1 MARAFLFDTAQ
12 QPFLDRDEERSLA
25 LGNLAGDARAAHRL
39 IASHLRM
46 VVVVARRYRSSGVPM
61 SDLVQEGIV
70 GLIQAVRRFDPDYG
84 VRLSTYAMWWIR
96 AAMQDY
102 AVRSWSL
109 VRVGTTNAQK
119 ALFLRLRK
127 LTADL
132 KSNAEGLS
140 DEFIAKLA
148 KSFGTTAA
156 EVAALARRVAGG
168 DVSLDRPAAG
178 ANGSGRS
185 WGESLVGDGPTPEE
199 SASLASDRKF
209 LSEKVAGALKML
221 PPREQIIIRKRYFD
235 EAVHTF
241 EAIGREI
248 GLSKDRVRQL
258 EAKALAMLRERLQ
271 PVFAAIH
278 S

>member
-84 VRLSTYAMWWIR
+84 VRLSTYALWSIR

-102 AVRSWSL
+102 VVRSWSL
-109 VRVGTTNAQK
+109 VRIGTTTTQK
-119 ALFLRLRK
+119 ALFLRLRQMAAE
-127 LTADL
+127 LRDG
-132 KSNAEGLS
+132 AEGLS
-140 DEFIAKLA
+140 DDLVGKLA
-148 KSFGTTAA
+148 ARLGTTAT
-156 EVAALARRVAGG
+156 EVRSVARRLAGR
-168 DVSLDRPAAG
+168 DQSLDQTRG
-178 ANGSGRS
+178 GSAEGQA
-185 WGESLVGDGPTPEE
+185 LVDTIACPNPTPEDAVVAARQ
-199 SASLASDRKF
+199 SSF
-209 LSEKVAGALKML
+209 LSGALSRAIAAL
-221 PPREQIIIRKRYFD
+221 SPREQTIIRRRYF
-235 EAVHTF
+235 EEVRETF
-241 EAIGREI
+241 EAIGRDI
-248 GLSKDRVRQL
+248 GVSKDRVRQL
-258 EAKALAMLRERLQ
+258 EIRALAKLRGLLA
-271 PVFAAIH
+271 PVVGDA